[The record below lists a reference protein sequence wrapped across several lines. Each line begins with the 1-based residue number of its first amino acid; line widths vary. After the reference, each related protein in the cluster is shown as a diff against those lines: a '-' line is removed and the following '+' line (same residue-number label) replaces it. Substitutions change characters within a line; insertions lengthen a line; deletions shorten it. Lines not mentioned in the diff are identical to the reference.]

1 MELEV
6 MERRKKKTNLKD
18 NQREKRNRA
27 EELRNQRM
35 DKRR

>member
-1 MELEV
+1 LGKVRMELEV

-27 EELRNQRM
+27 EELRN
-35 DKRR
+35 

>member
-27 EELRNQRM
+27 EELRN
-35 DKRR
+35 